1 MWVEIHH
8 LSCDCLSLW
17 LLSEKWASTEKP
29 PSSSTTAFFHFIF
42 HILSK
47 GYLAMFPIWFD
58 FFFFEILGDVLLYHT
73 RFVLIL
79 SSFFHHF
86 PFFFFIDLIEY
97 LKHSSGF
104 SIAFRHYNDSLQG
117 SKVYALGCLITCLMG
132 LFRIAFKNGYE
143 AKRKRGFIERSDLL

>member
-1 MWVEIHH
+1 MGRNSSLIVRLPFIVITKRKVGLYWETSQLIHN
-8 LSCDCLSLW
+8 C
-17 LLSEKWASTEKP
+17 LLSFHLPHSFQGLSGNVSDLIWFFF
-29 PSSSTTAFFHFIF
+29 SSRF
-42 HILSK
+42 
-47 GYLAMFPIWFD
+47 LAMFYYTIRDSFWF
-58 FFFFEILGDVLLYHT
+58 FPL
-73 RFVLIL
+73 
-79 SSFFHHF
+79 FFHHF